1 MSILCSHGRLFE
13 DFHLGE
19 VIRHGTPRTLCD
31 ADASLYIALTGARHA
46 AHCATTSAQLL
57 GYDRRPLDD
66 LLVFNMAFGK
76 TVPDI
81 SLNAVANLGYAE
93 LRFVEPVFAGDT
105 LHCESV
111 VIGRKENSSRQTGV
125 VYVRSTCY
133 DQRDRM
139 VLTWVRWVM
148 LPKRRPDSTSGESL
162 VPELAGTIAPE
173 QIRAHPRIDSR
184 DALADWCET
193 TGSEAIWD
201 HYAKGQRIEHPLGM
215 TLGDSD
221 HMTAT
226 RLYQNNARPHFDAL
240 GMQHSA
246 AGQRLVYGGHV
257 MSVCHALSYDGLEN
271 VVGIVAI
278 NGGQH
283 CAPTFAGDT
292 LYACSEVLEKWK
304 LPGRS
309 DVGAL
314 RLQLTGL
321 KNARP
326 NDIRNMSDAEKQRAA
341 TVLHLDYTVLMP
353 RQRAASSA
361 RQRNVP
367 AR

>member
-1 MSILCSHGRLFE
+1 MSPLRSHGRLFE

-19 VIRHGTPRTLCD
+19 VIRHGTPRTLCE

-46 AHCATTSAQLL
+46 AHCATTSARLL
-57 GYDRRPLDD
+57 GYERRPLDD

-111 VIGRKENSSRQTGV
+111 VIGLKENSSRQTGV
-125 VYVRSTCY
+125 VYVRSTGY

-148 LPKRRPDSTSGESL
+148 LPKRHPDSQPRETL
-162 VPELAGTIAPE
+162 VPELASAIGPE
-173 QIRAHPRIDSR
+173 QIRVHPRIDSR
-184 DALADWCET
+184 DTLADWCET
-193 TGSEAIWD
+193 TGSQAVWD
-201 HYAKGQRIEHPLGM
+201 HYSKGQRIAHPLGM

-226 RLYQNNARPHFDAL
+226 RLYQNNARPHFDAQA
-240 GMQHSA
+240 MQHSA
-246 AGQRLVYGGHV
+246 AGQRLVYGGHI
-257 MSVCHALSYDGLEN
+257 MSVCHALAYDGLEN
-271 VVGIVAI
+271 VLGIVAI

-283 CAPTFAGDT
+283 SAPTFAGDT
-292 LYACSEVLEKWK
+292 LYACSEVIDKWK

-326 NDIRNMSDAEKQRAA
+326 DDVCHMPDPDKQRA

-353 RQRAASSA
+353 RQLAASSA
-361 RQRNVP
+361 RQRPDP